1 MRPVGPRQMG
11 ENPRDMHRGLL
22 FQDKVLCA
30 ERVKKTAKK
39 LPERKQRR
47 CSGWWWVEQGGVA
60 KETR

>member
-1 MRPVGPRQMG
+1 MW

-30 ERVKKTAKK
+30 ERVKKTAKE

-47 CSGWWWVEQGGVA
+47 CSGWW
-60 KETR
+60 